1 MSKEMKRRNDNM
13 KNDKKCLSK
22 VIAKLAYYSAK
33 HSANSTC
40 YAWFG
45 QSKLPNKVKQLRK
58 LKNNNIFLCG
68 GCDEKNKSFL

>member
-1 MSKEMKRRNDNM
+1 M

-58 LKNNNIFLCG
+58 F
-68 GCDEKNKSFL
+68 